1 MDKEKIFDLYGHNLG
16 TISQNEQW
24 ILRAQKWKLL
34 KRKAPLA

>member
-16 TISQNEQW
+16 TIRQNEQW
-24 ILRAQKWKLL
+24 ISRAQKWKSL